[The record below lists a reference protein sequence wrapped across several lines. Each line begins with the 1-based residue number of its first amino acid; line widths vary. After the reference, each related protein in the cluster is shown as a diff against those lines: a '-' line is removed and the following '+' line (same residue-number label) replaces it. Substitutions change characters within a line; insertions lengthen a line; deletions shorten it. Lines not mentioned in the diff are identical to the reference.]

1 MMPRTIQGGPY
12 PQTHAPADVIHLG
25 LGQPSPS
32 LLPLQA
38 FADAATRRLQRETD
52 PLLLQ
57 YGVAAGHAGFRE
69 ALARFLSGRLGMP
82 VDAEH
87 LFASP
92 GVSASLAWVSTTL
105 ARPGDAV
112 ACGDPTYFLAHGIFR
127 DAGLRLHGVP
137 VDADG
142 LCVERL
148 EHDLR
153 AGLRP
158 AFVYCIPSFHNP
170 CATTLSAA
178 RAERLVDLAEAHDFF
193 VVADEPYPLLHFAER
208 APPSMMRYDRGRGRV
223 VALGSFSKILGPGL
237 RLGWAHAEPRV
248 LARLAEG
255 GILRSGGGWNPLGAA
270 VAEELLRSGF
280 MDQHVDA
287 LRDALR
293 TRGLAIADALQR
305 HCPRAR
311 FTAPEGGY
319 FVWVDLGRDTAALLE
334 TARDRHGVSFTPG
347 ERCHVQPGAS
357 SFVRLSFSF
366 YEPDELEEGVA
377 RLARAAAST

>member
-1 MMPRTIQGGPY
+1 RRALVGEPHVRHFRRDGCRSLGAGTRGSEPVRGCGGPLPRHAAALARAALLTERGKERKIRGMMPRTIQGGPY

-38 FADAATRRLQRETD
+38 FADAAARRLQRETD

-148 EHDLR
+148 E
-153 AGLRP
+153 
-158 AFVYCIPSFHNP
+158 
-170 CATTLSAA
+170 
-178 RAERLVDLAEAHDFF
+178 
-193 VVADEPYPLLHFAER
+193 
-208 APPSMMRYDRGRGRV
+208 
-223 VALGSFSKILGPGL
+223 
-237 RLGWAHAEPRV
+237 
-248 LARLAEG
+248 
-255 GILRSGGGWNPLGAA
+255 
-270 VAEELLRSGF
+270 
-280 MDQHVDA
+280 
-287 LRDALR
+287 
-293 TRGLAIADALQR
+293 
-305 HCPRAR
+305 
-311 FTAPEGGY
+311 
-319 FVWVDLGRDTAALLE
+319 
-334 TARDRHGVSFTPG
+334 
-347 ERCHVQPGAS
+347 
-357 SFVRLSFSF
+357 
-366 YEPDELEEGVA
+366 
-377 RLARAAAST
+377 